1 MQPCYVDSFIT
12 GGRFTDRMGA
22 VASTNDAP
30 LTGIFGDVQRQCSR
44 SGCAEE
50 AVVTLT
56 YQYARSAVWLDD
68 LSAERDPHSYDLCR
82 RHGARLSVP
91 HGWRLEDRRSV
102 IEFAFAA
109 AG

>member
-1 MQPCYVDSFIT
+1 MPVIESS
-12 GGRFTDRMGA
+12 A
-22 VASTNDAP
+22 VTRIHHRG
-30 LTGIFGDVQRQCSR
+30 LMVVYFRVVQRQCSR
-44 SGCAEE
+44 SGCAES

-68 LSAERDPHSYDLCR
+68 LAPDRDPHAYDLCQ

-91 HGWRLEDRRSV
+91 HGWRLEDRRSRTELV
-102 IEFAFAA
+102 YAA

>member
-1 MQPCYVDSFIT
+1 
-12 GGRFTDRMGA
+12 
-22 VASTNDAP
+22 VAPFDILA
-30 LTGIFGDVQRQCSR
+30 LVQRQCSR

-50 AVVTLT
+50 AVITLT

-68 LSAERDPHSYDLCR
+68 LSPERDPHAYDLCQ

-91 HGWRLEDRRSV
+91 HGWRMEDRRSSR
-102 IEFAFAA
+102 AFVYAA